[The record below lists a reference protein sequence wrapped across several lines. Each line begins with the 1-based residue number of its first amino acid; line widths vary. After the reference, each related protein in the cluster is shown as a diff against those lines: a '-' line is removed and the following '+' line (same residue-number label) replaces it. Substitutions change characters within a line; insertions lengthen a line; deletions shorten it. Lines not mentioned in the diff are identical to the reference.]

1 MADEEETHGED
12 GEKPKKKGGS
22 PLMLVL
28 LLVNTLGVLGVGAY
42 VVLVMPKGAP
52 AAMSPEEMAAQG
64 GSGGK
69 ENAGSGGHGAGKE
82 PKEKGE
88 GAPESGAAGP
98 MLDVGEVIVNL
109 REPGGDHFLKTKLS
123 LELDVEETRP
133 EVEARLSQIRYQINM
148 LLAGQRMTDVQGPEK
163 MEALRQAMVRRV
175 NAVLT
180 SGRVVG
186 VWPEVWIVQ

>member
-1 MADEEETHGED
+1 MAADEEETHGED
-12 GEKPKKKGGS
+12 GEKPKKKGF
-22 PLMLVL
+22 PLMMVL

-64 GSGGK
+64 GTGGK
-69 ENAGSGGHGAGKE
+69 EQGGMGGHGAARE
-82 PKEKGE
+82 PKPA

-98 MLDVGEVIVNL
+98 MLELGDVIVNL

-133 EVEARLSQIRYQINM
+133 EVEARLSQIKYQINM
-148 LLAGQRMTDVQGPEK
+148 LLAGQRMADVQGPEK

-180 SGRVVG
+180 SGRIVG

>member
-1 MADEEETHGED
+1 MADDEETLGED
-12 GEKPKKKGGS
+12 GGKPRKKGGS

-52 AAMSPEEMAAQG
+52 AAMSPEAMAAQG
-64 GSGGK
+64 G
-69 ENAGSGGHGAGKE
+69 
-82 PKEKGE
+82 GE
-88 GAPESGAAGP
+88 GKGGGGAAAKDPKGRPEGLPEGGNAGP
-98 MLDVGEVIVNL
+98 MLDLGEVIVNL

-123 LELDVEETRP
+123 LELDVEATRP

-148 LLAGQRMTDVQGPEK
+148 LLAGQRMADVQGPEK